1 MPQTTT
7 NAVRDQFKSVIA
19 RFDGTMF
26 EQPIAGAK
34 KTFYAGIGL
43 ADRFRSE
50 FETQFNAL
58 AADGEKARDRAQESA
73 AHWRDQV
80 AGNARTARQNVSN
93 RVEEAVHKVL
103 EFSPVATTDDV
114 KKLNEKLDKVLAMVA
129 K

>member
-1 MPQTTT
+1 MTQTYTDT
-7 NAVRDQFKSVIA
+7 VRDQVKSIVA
-19 RFDGTMF
+19 RLEGTVL

-43 ADRFRSE
+43 ADRARNE

-73 AHWRDQV
+73 AHWREQV
-80 AGNARTARQNVSN
+80 AGNAKTARQNMSN
-93 RVEEAVHKVL
+93 RVNETVHKIL
-103 EFSPVATTDDV
+103 EYSPVATTDDV